1 MLDDVQLR
9 PLRADDA
16 AFLIDALY
24 HAIYVPPGTPSP
36 PKTLVQQPELAVY
49 IDSFG
54 TQRGDEG
61 VLAVHATTPVG
72 AAWSRL
78 MQGYGFVDETIP
90 ELSIALLPDYR
101 GKGIGTRL
109 LEALLALLKGK
120 AEGVSLSVNR
130 SNPAY
135 RLYKRHGFRVVKV
148 DGDSVVMLCDL

>member
-9 PLRADDA
+9 PLCADDA

-36 PKTLVQQPELAVY
+36 PKTIVQQPELAVY
-49 IDSFG
+49 IDDFG
-54 TQRGDEG
+54 TQRGDQG
-61 VLAVHATTPVG
+61 VLAVHEATPVG

-78 MQGYGFVDETIP
+78 IRGYGFVDESIP
-90 ELSIALLPDYR
+90 ELSISLLSGYR

-109 LEALLALLKGK
+109 LEALFARLKGK
-120 AEGVSLSVNR
+120 AEHVSLSVNR

-135 RLYKRHGFRVVKV
+135 RLYERHGFRVVRV
-148 DGDSVVMLCDL
+148 DGDSVVMLRDL